1 MMWRVGQSGSCF
13 GIKQGVGTADLPAEG
28 EAEGSREEDCTGRP
42 FTGSREGFGG
52 VTSVSLPALR
62 L

>member
-42 FTGSREGFGG
+42 FTGS
-52 VTSVSLPALR
+52 
-62 L
+62 